1 MHVSLIS
8 MILRALK
15 YYFTNKRENIP
26 TAPNTTPQ
34 ANINWEQYMGR
45 WYELG
50 RYETPFEYEM
60 DDVYAEYE
68 ILPNG
73 IIEITN
79 YGTDAK
85 GTPHKAK
92 AQATISGGGSLDVSF
107 IPLLRFLST
116 PYHVIYVDKDYR
128 HAIVSNQRGTCLWIL
143 GRAPYDIETTYESLC
158 NIAAERGFDTKFL
171 RITVHH
177 HCSQ

>member
-1 MHVSLIS
+1 

-15 YYFTNKRENIP
+15 YYFTNRKESCTP
-26 TAPNTTPQ
+26 APDTTPES
-34 ANINWEQYMGR
+34 NINWEKYVGR

-73 IIEITN
+73 KIKITN
-79 YGTDAK
+79 YGTDTK
-85 GTPHKAK
+85 GTPHRAE
-92 AQATISGGGSLDVSF
+92 ALAMISEGGSLDVSF

-116 PYHVIYVDKDYR
+116 PYHVLYIDKDYR
-128 HAIVSNQRGTCLWIL
+128 HAIVSNQSGTCLWIL
-143 GRAPYDIETTYESLC
+143 GRAPYDLETTYESLC

-171 RITVHH
+171 RLTVHH
-177 HCSQ
+177 EYSQ

>member
-1 MHVSLIS
+1 
-8 MILRALK
+8 
-15 YYFTNKRENIP
+15 
-26 TAPNTTPQ
+26 
-34 ANINWEQYMGR
+34 MGR
-45 WYELG
+45 WYELAHNPTDFENDMTRVTADYSILENGDIEVINTGFVNGELG

-73 IIEITN
+73 IIKITN

-107 IPLLRFLST
+107 IPLLRFFST

-143 GRAPYDIETTYESLC
+143 GRAPYDLETTYESLC

-171 RITVHH
+171 RLTVHH
-177 HCSQ
+177 ECSQ